1 MDIKLIA
8 LDVDGTLLGSRQE
21 VTPATV
27 AALSRAAQAGIHIVL
42 STGRILPECEL
53 FLPKLPMIRFAIL
66 CTGARVQDLNTGELL
81 YSCTIPESET
91 KRLLHLLWDL
101 DVQLQVFDPR
111 DDHPHADQKRL
122 EEGERF
128 CGDLAKTMRLYYLA
142 EENFAAY
149 VERIDCPMIKIH
161 MYFGS
166 SEDQAEAIRRLQG
179 EPYEV
184 VATTTN
190 DLEINPQGSGKD
202 VGLIKLAERL
212 GLSSENIMAIGDGD
226 NDIPMLKIAGLPVA
240 MANGSEG
247 AKACAGY
254 ITDDCD
260 HDGVAKAIEKML
272 NREL

>member
-27 AALSRAAQAGIHIVL
+27 AALNRAAEAGIHIVL
-42 STGRILPECEL
+42 STGRILPECQL
-53 FLPKLPMIRFAIL
+53 FLPHLPMIRYAIL
-66 CTGARVQDLNTGELL
+66 CTGARVLDLHTKDVLF
-81 YSCTIPESET
+81 SRTIEAAEI
-91 KRLLHLLWDL
+91 KRLLRLLWDL

-111 DDHPHADQKRL
+111 DDHPHMGRKQWD
-122 EEGERF
+122 EGERF
-128 CGDLAKTMRLYYLA
+128 CGDLAKTLRLYYLP
-142 EENFAAY
+142 EDDFDGY
-149 VERIDCPMIKIH
+149 VEGIDCPMIKIH
-161 MYFGS
+161 MYFAN
-166 SEDQAEAIRRLQG
+166 EPDRLEAIRRLEG

-202 VGLIKLAERL
+202 IGLMKLAEKL
-212 GLSSENIMAIGDGD
+212 GLTPDNIMAIGDGD
-226 NDIPMLKIAGLPVA
+226 NDIPMLKLAGLPVA

-247 AKACAGY
+247 AKACAKY

-260 HDGVAKAIEKML
+260 HDGVAKAIEQVLDGKL
-272 NREL
+272 